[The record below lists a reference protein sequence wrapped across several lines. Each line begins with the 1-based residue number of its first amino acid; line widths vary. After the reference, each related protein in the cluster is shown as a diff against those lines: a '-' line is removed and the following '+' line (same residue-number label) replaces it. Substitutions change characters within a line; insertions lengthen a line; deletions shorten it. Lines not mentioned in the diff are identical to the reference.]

1 MTGNAAS
8 EKLEAYV
15 DNASVTS
22 LAKCIDWKPTAVPPT
37 WPIKLLANTKTASTL
52 AHHCSQSGL
61 FPVHVTQSFRYR
73 RPLAVQ
79 MKLACE
85 ASLVGLDTGRCKLN
99 LHVGDS
105 SGDVICEASSSLVL
119 VRDLSPISNPASGS
133 RLPTGMATKASASTP
148 VLTVDLFKTYMD
160 ASGDINPIHHDETA
174 AMSLGF
180 EKPIAPG
187 MLIAGM
193 MTSFFTQVLKQP
205 GVSRLDAVFVAPVLA
220 GCKLTFTLSEADA
233 SGRYQLFATDEDGRL
248 CVRMTAVI
256 A

>member
-1 MTGNAAS
+1 MTGNAAP
-8 EKLEAYV
+8 EKLEAHV
-15 DNASVTS
+15 DNASVS
-22 LAKCIDWKPTAVPPT
+22 NLAKCIDWKSPAVPPT
-37 WPIKLLANTKTASTL
+37 WPITLLAHSKTASIL

-73 RPLAVQ
+73 RPLPMQ
-79 MKLACE
+79 TKLACE
-85 ASLVGLDTGRCKLN
+85 ASLAGLDTGRCKLN
-99 LHVGDS
+99 LRVGAT
-105 SGDVICEASSSLVL
+105 SGELICEASSSLVL
-119 VRDLSPISNPASGS
+119 VRDLSPISNPASAT
-133 RLPTGMATKASASTP
+133 RLPAGMATKASASTP
-148 VLTVDLFKTYMD
+148 VLTVDLFKAYMD
-160 ASGDINPIHHDETA
+160 ASGDVNPIHHEEAA

-180 EKPIAPG
+180 EEPIAPG

-193 MTSFFTQVLKQP
+193 MTSFLSQMLKQP

-220 GCKLTFTLSEADA
+220 GCKLTFTLSEAVA